1 MTTSSITAEP
11 GGRLLARNTLYNVL
25 GQALPLLVGLA
36 AIPVILRSLGEAR
49 FGLLGLAWAILGY
62 VGAFDLGLGRATTK
76 YVAQY
81 LAAGDEERLRRVGTL
96 AVASQTAM
104 GALGGALL
112 ALLAPVLV
120 DELLGLTAPLRA
132 EAHAML
138 LALALS
144 VPFVVLAA
152 SLRAML

>member
-1 MTTSSITAEP
+1 MLEP
-11 GGRLLARNTLYNVL
+11 SGRTLARNTLYNVL
-25 GQALPLLVGLA
+25 GQGVPILVGLA
-36 AIPVILRSLGEAR
+36 AIPIILRSLGEAR

-104 GALGGALL
+104 GALGGATL
-112 ALLAPVLV
+112 ALLAPLLV
-120 DELLGLTAPLRA
+120 DE
-132 EAHAML
+132 
-138 LALALS
+138 
-144 VPFVVLAA
+144 
-152 SLRAML
+152 